1 MEIDIAGKAT
11 NLSGLKEHNYQL
23 EAIPHVFKTLY
34 SSMYENKEQVVLSEL
49 AANGLDAQVQNG
61 TEHIPIKITL
71 PNQMSPE
78 LVVTDC
84 GIGMSREVLEQ
95 LYTVYGASTK
105 RGDNTGIGG
114 FGFGSKSPFSLA
126 DSFTVESTHE
136 GITTHVANYLD
147 NGMPKFVV
155 VSSEYTGEPS
165 GTTVSVPIT
174 NNHTQGQLKSIAAY
188 LYACWDVHPE
198 IEGCENLPKRK
209 AAAMPLYRT
218 DTYTVL
224 NTDST
229 DPRFGRYFYNL
240 QIPLE
245 VVQVGP
251 FIYNIPHEIK
261 NHWSNS
267 RDTDI
272 REVFDFLSNLT
283 SEMHGRLCLRFD
295 IGELELSPTRERI
308 EDTQENRDALL
319 KRVKELRTYVQSVV
333 PAWACADIAD
343 WLEHAVDH
351 IHYDKNGDFLYF
363 DKEAVPA
370 YFNEK
375 YEVGLEDPVMSGWL
389 AGREST
395 ALFFP
400 ESEAQFLWDK
410 IKHINPSAQQEFE
423 KEWYKKPGYA
433 SNLQGT
439 PAGYFRSTGF
449 DMTPFRS
456 YNYHRHLSGE
466 EYAIGQILE
475 RHNLCYRVKKVTAN
489 NITYPVQGNLRIKTL
504 MSADVLAVTPERLW
518 PLFGRCVQAQPPTE
532 GEVLYVVDSPNLDI
546 AFEEIAKVKEDFVWL
561 SLEET
566 EKQYKAAYNEV
577 RPAKASKTTRRV
589 TEDLSTRVLGDVYSF
604 TLTKSCES
612 CYSVRSRFHGANYQ
626 KKYDE
631 KLLVAFTSERHSP
644 ESTVD
649 FLKCFPMLAGQVLV
663 VAVSPQESKTKRF
676 AAWSESF
683 EEVELLEGDS
693 HHYVRSRI
701 RGTKVF
707 KEATKGAYEYLLA
720 LRRLTGNSGVYTA
733 THFAAL
739 EHLLGKKSPLARHV
753 LMMLEPTN
761 RLFSAK
767 SLQVLPL
774 NLRLLLYAI
783 AANVTDGMFCEDDFT
798 PESLDKLLL
807 QKNFATL
814 RNFAYQTGPFRPKET
829 EAAA

>member
-1 MEIDIAGKAT
+1 MEIDVAGKAT

-61 TEHIPIKITL
+61 TEDIPIKIVL
-71 PNQMSPE
+71 PTPLSPE

-126 DSFTVESTHE
+126 DSFTVVSTHE

-155 VSSEYTGEPS
+155 VSSQHTGEPS

-174 NNHTQGQLKSIAAY
+174 DSRSQDQLRYIAEY
-188 LYACWDVHPE
+188 LYACWDVRPE
-198 IEGCENLPKRK
+198 ISGCEVLPARL
-209 AAAMPLYRT
+209 AAAAPLYRA

-224 NTDST
+224 NPGSPDQ
-229 DPRFGRYFYNL
+229 RFGRYFFHN

-251 FIYNIPHEIK
+251 FIYNIPNEIK
-261 NHWSNS
+261 NYWSNS
-267 RDTDI
+267 PTPDSEED
-272 REVFDFLSNLT
+272 FDFLQKLT
-283 SEMHGRLCLRFD
+283 SELQGRLCLRFN

-319 KRVKELRTYVQSVV
+319 KHIKELRTYAQSVV
-333 PAWACADIAD
+333 PAWESADIAD
-343 WLEHAVDH
+343 WLQHAVDH
-351 IHYDKNGDFLYF
+351 IHYDKNGTFLYF

-375 YEVGLEDPVMSGWL
+375 CGVAVEDPVISGWL
-389 AGREST
+389 AGRES
-395 ALFFP
+395 AKYVFS
-400 ESEAQFLWDK
+400 ESEARSLWDK
-410 IKHINPSAQQEFE
+410 IKHINPSNQQEFE
-423 KEWYKKPGYA
+423 SEWYKNTNFLYDA
-433 SNLQGT
+433 SDT
-439 PAGYFRSTGF
+439 PTACFRATGF
-449 DMTPFRS
+449 ELTPFRT
-456 YNYHRHLSGE
+456 YNQQRYLSGE
-466 EYAIGQILE
+466 EYAIEQILE
-475 RHNLCYRVKKVTAN
+475 RHPVRYRVKKVTAN
-489 NITYPVQGNLRIKTL
+489 NITYPVQGSLRIKTL

-518 PLFGRCVQAQPPTE
+518 PLFGRCVQAQPPAE

-546 AFEEIAKVKEDFVWL
+546 AFEEIAKVKKDFVWL

-566 EKQYKAAYNEV
+566 EKQYKATYSVV
-577 RPAKASKTTRRV
+577 RLAKTAKAARRIS
-589 TEDLSTRVLGDVYSF
+589 EDLSTRVLGEVYSF
-604 TLTKSCES
+604 KLTSCGS
-612 CYSVRSRFHGANYQ
+612 PYRIPGSFYGANYQ

-644 ESTVD
+644 ENAVD
-649 FLKCFPMLAGQVLV
+649 FLKYFPMLAGQVLV
-663 VAVSPQESKTKRF
+663 IAISSQESKTKRF
-676 AAWSESF
+676 TAWSESF
-683 EEVELLEGDS
+683 EEVKLLEGDS
-693 HHYVRSRI
+693 QHFVRWRI
-701 RGTKVF
+701 QETKVF

-720 LRRLTGNSGVYTA
+720 LRRLTGNTGVYTN

-753 LMMLEPTN
+753 LMVLKPTN
-761 RLFSAK
+761 RLPSAK

-774 NLRLLLYAI
+774 NLRLLLYGI
-783 AANVTDGMFCEDDFT
+783 AANVDDSVFCEDDFT

-807 QKNFATL
+807 QKDFATL